1 MAAQP
6 WLWIIGG
13 PNGAGKTTFC
23 MVILP
28 QMVKTF
34 EYVNADL
41 IAAGLS
47 PLDPARAPLRAG
59 RLMMERVEELMKD
72 GKTFAVES
80 TLAGRTFLDL
90 AQRAKIDSWKVGVV
104 YLWLA
109 SDQVA
114 LKRVA
119 ARVKQGG
126 HDIPAATVKRRRK
139 RGLEGLHRYLDVAD
153 RWIIFDNSGEA
164 PQVVANAEAGQVT
177 IRDAARMKQM
187 RLQ

>member
-1 MAAQP
+1 MAETP

-28 QMVKTF
+28 RMVKTF
-34 EYVNADL
+34 DYVNADL

-47 PLDPARAPLRAG
+47 PLDPAREPLRAG
-59 RLMMERVEELMKD
+59 RYMMERVEELLKARR
-72 GKTFAVES
+72 TFAVES
-80 TLAGRTFLDL
+80 TLSGQTFLTL
-90 AQRAKIDSWKVGVV
+90 AERAKVDGWKIGVV

-119 ARVKQGG
+119 ARVKLGG
-126 HDIPAATVKRRRK
+126 HAIPPETVIRRRK
-139 RGLEGLHRYLDVAD
+139 RGLDGLHRYLGVAD
-153 RWIIFDNSGEA
+153 RWVIFDNSDSA
-164 PQVVANAEAGQVT
+164 PRVVASSEGGRVEVRDEACL
-177 IRDAARMKQM
+177 KLM
-187 RLQ
+187 RLT

>member
-90 AQRAKIDSWKVGVV
+90 AQRAKIDGWKGCT
-104 YLWLA
+104 
-109 SDQVA
+109 
-114 LKRVA
+114 
-119 ARVKQGG
+119 
-126 HDIPAATVKRRRK
+126 AT
-139 RGLEGLHRYLDVAD
+139 L
-153 RWIIFDNSGEA
+153 
-164 PQVVANAEAGQVT
+164 T
-177 IRDAARMKQM
+177 
-187 RLQ
+187 